1 MEYSFTRSGGK
12 NTSKSVKVIT
22 QETQVLRNANITL
35 QFVTMPTIPM
45 RSSTSV
51 QAIDINGT
59 EVGIVRE
66 DDFFSL
72 RCPTWESSK
81 NDANGRAH
89 GTIHDAFAGITI
101 TTSVGFQADS
111 MEDNEDCTIENV
123 LGHVLDVVL
132 NSWKIAVVTFLAVV
146 AFIVAAACLLR
157 SIIFR
162 LLC

>member
-72 RCPTWESSK
+72 RCPTWESFK
-81 NDANGRAH
+81 NV
-89 GTIHDAFAGITI
+89 TECY
-101 TTSVGFQADS
+101 V
-111 MEDNEDCTIENV
+111 EDKCKCS
-123 LGHVLDVVL
+123 LS
-132 NSWKIAVVTFLAVV
+132 NSAVN
-146 AFIVAAACLLR
+146 
-157 SIIFR
+157 
-162 LLC
+162 